1 MKTKPLRARPQGK
14 LTRTGYAC
22 HLGPLVFLGATRQ
35 EAQAKAIDFLTNTR
49 G

>member
-1 MKTKPLRARPQGK
+1 MKTKP
-14 LTRTGYAC
+14 TRTGYAC

-35 EAQAKAIDFLTNTR
+35 EAQVKALNFLINNR